1 LCRLG
6 DEEATEDFI
15 AVGKDVNMQ
24 DAEGRTPLHFA
35 AAHNNTKIMQAL
47 LDAGADPAKGDS
59 KSNAPLHYATGY
71 GRVDAVGILL
81 DAGADIKG
89 QNATGKTPLDVA
101 KLNPSNPLFEYNAV
115 VKRLTP

>member
-1 LCRLG
+1 LG

-35 AAHNNTKIMQAL
+35 AAHSHTKILQAL
-47 LDAGADPAKGDS
+47 LDAGADHAKADS
-59 KSNAPLHYATGY
+59 KSNTALHYATGY
-71 GRVDAVGILL
+71 GRVDAVSILL
-81 DAGADIKG
+81 DAGADIKSK
-89 QNATGKTPLDVA
+89 NVTDKTPLDVA
-101 KLNPSNPLFEYNAV
+101 KLNPENPLFEFDEI